1 MVRKRKSVGKRIPL
15 VVIGDAA
22 APTGFARVLHSIL
35 DRIKHTYEI
44 HHLGINYLG
53 DPHDADWKIYVAR
66 LAGDVYGANRLQ
78 QLVERVKP
86 KLIFLV
92 NDIWILGR
100 YASILKKY
108 KDDVKTVMY
117 FPVDGEPLDPEFVKQ
132 LDGVDQLVAYNQFGK
147 RVMQQAIA
155 AVRQADPEFKASEI
169 KVIPHGVD
177 TKLFHPYPN
186 IPTSQGFKLGRSRA
200 KKALLPRKKDFLES
214 FIVLNANR
222 NQPRKR
228 IEITMQGFALFA
240 ENKPENVKL
249 YLHMGIEDV
258 GWNLVSL
265 AKRYDIENRLIVS
278 NTAKE
283 TPTDSLKRLNMI
295 YNACDIGINTS
306 IGEGWGLVSFEHAA
320 TGAAQI
326 VPRHTACEELWQG
339 AAEFLEPVFTLTV
352 ERVLTEGKFV
362 SPKGVAEALDR
373 LYQDPEYLCAMS
385 EAAYRNA
392 TKPEYKWENIARK
405 WDALFQTLLRDE

>member
-1 MVRKRKSVGKRIPL
+1 MTSERKSVRKRTPL
-15 VVIGDAA
+15 VVVGDAA

-35 DRIKHTYEI
+35 DRIKHKYEI

-53 DPHDADWKIYVAR
+53 DPHEADWKIYVAR
-66 LAGDVYGANRLQ
+66 LSGDVYGINRLP
-78 QLVERVKP
+78 QLIERVRP
-86 KLIFLV
+86 KLVFLV
-92 NDIWILGR
+92 NDVWILGR
-100 YASILKKY
+100 YASILEKY
-108 KDDVKTVMY
+108 KDAVKTVMY
-117 FPVDGEPLDPEFVKQ
+117 FPVDGEPLDPEFVRP
-132 LDGVDQLVAYNQFGK
+132 LEGVDQLVAYNQFGK
-147 RVMQQAIA
+147 RVMQQAIDLI
-155 AVRQADPEFKASEI
+155 RQENPGFKASEI
-169 KVIPHGVD
+169 AAIAHGVD
-177 TKLFHPYPN
+177 TKLFHPYRDRTTPEGVN
-186 IPTSQGFKLGRSRA
+186 SGRLRA
-200 KKALLPRKKDFLES
+200 KRALLPAKRDFLES

-249 YLHMGIEDV
+249 YLHMGTEDV

-265 AKRYDIENRLIVS
+265 AKRYDIENRLIIS
-278 NTAKE
+278 NPSKE

-295 YNACDIGINTS
+295 YNACDVGINTS

-320 TGAAQI
+320 TRAAQI
-326 VPRHTACEELWQG
+326 VPRHTACQELWQG

-373 LYQDPEYLCAMS
+373 LYQDPKYLRAMS
-385 EAAYRNA
+385 DAAYRNA
-392 TKPEYKWENIARK
+392 TKPQYKWKNIARQ
-405 WDALFQTLLRDE
+405 WDALFQRLVNDE

>member
-1 MVRKRKSVGKRIPL
+1 MTGKRKYIRGRVPI
-15 VVIGDAA
+15 VVVGDAA

-35 DRIKHTYEI
+35 DRIKHKYEI
-44 HHLGINYLG
+44 HHLGINYSG
-53 DPHDADWKIYVAR
+53 DPHEADWKIYVAR

-86 KLIFLV
+86 RLIFLV
-92 NDIWILGR
+92 NDIWVLGR
-100 YASILKKY
+100 YASILEKY
-108 KDDVKTVMY
+108 KADLKTVMY
-117 FPVDGEPLDPEFVKQ
+117 FPIDGEPVDPEFVKQ

-155 AVRQADPEFKASEI
+155 AVRQENPEFKASEI

-177 TKLFHPYPN
+177 TKLFHPYSKQS
-186 IPTSQGFKLGRSRA
+186 TSRDLNAGRSRA
-200 KKALLPRKKDFLES
+200 RKALLPGEKDFQES

-249 YLHMGIEDV
+249 YLHMGAEDV

-265 AKRYDIENRLIVS
+265 AKRYDIESRLIIS

-295 YNACDIGINTS
+295 YNACDVGINTS

-339 AAEFLEPVFTLTV
+339 AAEFLEPVFTVTV

-362 SPKGVAEALDR
+362 SPEGVAGALNR
-373 LYQDPEYLCAMS
+373 LYQDPKYLRAMS
-385 EAAYRNA
+385 GAAYRNA
-392 TKPEYKWENIARK
+392 TQAKYDWKNIAAQ
-405 WDALFQTLLRDE
+405 WDALFQKLVNAD

>member
-1 MVRKRKSVGKRIPL
+1 MIRKRKSVRKRIPI
-15 VVIGDAA
+15 VVVGDAA

-35 DRIKHTYEI
+35 DRIKYKYEI
-44 HHLGINYLG
+44 HHLGINYMG
-53 DPHDADWKIYVAR
+53 DPHEADWKIYVAR
-66 LAGDVYGANRLQ
+66 LAGDVYGINRLD

-92 NDIWILGR
+92 NDVWILGR
-100 YASILKKY
+100 YASILEKY

-155 AVRQADPEFKASEI
+155 AVRQENPEFKASEI
-169 KVIPHGVD
+169 AVIPHGVD
-177 TKLFHPYPN
+177 TKLFHPYRTKRASRAYMP
-186 IPTSQGFKLGRSRA
+186 GRSRA
-200 KKALLPRKKDFLES
+200 KKALLPRTKDFSES

-249 YLHMGIEDV
+249 YLHMGTEDV
-258 GWNLVSL
+258 GWNVVSL
-265 AKRYDIENRLIVS
+265 AKRYDIENRLIIS

-295 YNACDIGINTS
+295 YNACEVGINTS

-339 AAEFLEPVFTLTV
+339 AAEFLEPVFTVTV

-362 SPKGVAEALDR
+362 STRGVAEALDR
-373 LYQDPEYLCAMS
+373 LYKDPEYLRAMS

-392 TKPEYKWENIARK
+392 TQPRYKWKNIARQ
-405 WDALFQTLLRDE
+405 WDSLFRKLLNAS